1 MNHLGTIPSINPPV
15 AAHARRRVALVA
27 VRPEAPFGY
36 IALAFPSAKDPT
48 HAGSGKSTAV
58 AIAGDVPFDWFEQWG
73 PS

>member
-1 MNHLGTIPSINPPV
+1 MPSAILRQ
-15 AAHARRRVALVA
+15 AAFLKD
-27 VRPEAPFGY
+27 PEAPFGY

-58 AIAGDVPFDWFEQWG
+58 AIAGDVPYDWFEQWG